1 MNGIPNSMMSMI
13 EQIKRFKGLLKG
25 NPLEEL
31 QNLLNS
37 GQVPQGML
45 NQAQEA
51 EKPIYDA
58 MKDLF

>member
-1 MNGIPNSMMSMI
+1 MSGMPSNMMNMV

-25 NPLEEL
+25 NPHEEL

-51 EKPIYDA
+51 AKPIYEA
-58 MKDLF
+58 MKDLL